1 MKETNSSSELSSELI
16 SALDET
22 DKSFSINQIKLQLD
36 AMNPSE
42 IAHAIESSPPNQR
55 KLIWSLLD
63 HDEEGEILTELHDEI
78 QQELL
83 LKIDSD
89 DLIEIISNLELD
101 DIVDILQVL
110 PQPQVDEFLSK
121 ASSLDREKIR
131 TVMDY
136 PEDSAGGLMNTDI
149 ISVRPRHSLEVVMR
163 YLRLKKALPKNTD
176 KIFVVSKNDQYLG
189 DLSISKIL
197 VSEPTLSVREL
208 METDALP
215 IDANMNDK
223 EVSILFEQND
233 LISAPVIDKNSK
245 LVGRITVDDVVD
257 VIREDADQNLMSITG
272 IAEDTFAA
280 PARAA
285 RSRVVWLSIN
295 LITAFI
301 AAMTINLFES
311 TIDKLVYLAV
321 LMPIVASMGGVA
333 ATQTLTIV
341 IRGLTL
347 QQINKANIRWL
358 FKRELVVSIIN
369 GVVLS
374 VAIGGITFLWFQE
387 VMISI
392 LICVAM
398 TINLISS
405 VIAGMVVPIILRK
418 LNQDPAIAGS
428 VVVTTVTDVVGF
440 FSFLGLATIFLI
452 N

>member
-1 MKETNSSSELSSELI
+1 MKEANSSSELSTELI

-22 DKSFSINQIKLQLD
+22 EKSFSINQIKLQLD

-42 IAHAIESSPPNQR
+42 IAHVIESSPPYQR

-89 DLIEIISNLELD
+89 DLIEIISNLEID

-110 PQPQVDEFLSK
+110 PQIQVDEFLSK
-121 ASSLDREKIR
+121 VSSLEREKIR

-163 YLRLKKALPKNTD
+163 FLRLKKALPKNTD

-189 DLSISKIL
+189 DLSISKIV

-233 LISAPVIDKNSK
+233 LISAPVIDENSK

-387 VMISI
+387 AMISI

-405 VIAGMVVPIILRK
+405 VIAGMVVPIVLRR

>member
-22 DKSFSINQIKLQLD
+22 DKSVSINQIKLKLD

-176 KIFVVSKNDQYLG
+176 KIFVVSKNNQYLG

-215 IDANMNDK
+215 IDANINDK

-295 LITAFI
+295 LITAFV

>member
-1 MKETNSSSELSSELI
+1 MKEANSSSELSTELI

-22 DKSFSINQIKLQLD
+22 DRSFSINQIKLQLD
-36 AMNPSE
+36 AMSPSE
-42 IAHAIESSPPNQR
+42 IAHVIESSPPYQR

-89 DLIEIISNLELD
+89 DLIEIISNLEID

-110 PQPQVDEFLSK
+110 PQIQVDEFLSK
-121 ASSLDREKIR
+121 VSSLEREKIR

-163 YLRLKKALPKNTD
+163 FLRLKKALPKNTD

-189 DLSISKIL
+189 DLSISKIV

-233 LISAPVIDKNSK
+233 LISAPVIDENSK

-387 VMISI
+387 AMISI

-405 VIAGMVVPIILRK
+405 VIAGMVVPIVLRR